1 VLPPA
6 STPCFNRTLMS
17 DELRLPCDK
26 WKARP
31 VEGGTDIPASIL
43 DYGGSFEFGRGLGGG
58 ELAVRQ
64 LAKNVA

>member
-1 VLPPA
+1 
-6 STPCFNRTLMS
+6 MS